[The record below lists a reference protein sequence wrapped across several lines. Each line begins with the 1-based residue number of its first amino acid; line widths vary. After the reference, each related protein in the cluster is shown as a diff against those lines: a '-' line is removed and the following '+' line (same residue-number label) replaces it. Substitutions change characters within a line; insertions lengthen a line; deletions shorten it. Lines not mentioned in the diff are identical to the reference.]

1 MMMSKRWF
9 LFVIINVIV
18 VSFFSLTMVGVYFP
32 PIAWDLW
39 WEEEIFDLPW
49 IVVFLSFPIFF
60 TMAMGSIFLYLDFKR
75 QRTLAVWLMEI
86 KDRGMPTASTTEEV
100 ARNMSSS
107 STLLKEVSSSLQG
120 ERLEQQRKVNEQS
133 ETMEREI
140 QTVVENERNRLAR
153 ELHDSVSQQLFG
165 ASMLLS
171 TLQETSKD
179 TPLASLITKT
189 QGIVH
194 QSQLEMRALLLHL
207 RPVPLKDK
215 TLQEGMYGLMHE
227 LEAQTSFEFVAT
239 LEDFTC
245 EKGVEDHIFRIF
257 QEAIS
262 NIIRH
267 ANATKVEV
275 QLLQRNHQLLLF
287 IKDNG
292 KGFEM
297 VDNKLSSYGLSTM
310 KERAEEIGGFCKVV
324 SVIGEGTQVSVT
336 VPLEEREGDQ

>member
-1 MMMSKRWF
+1 MSKRWF
-9 LFVIINVIV
+9 LFTIINVMLV
-18 VSFFSLTMVGVYFP
+18 LFFALLLIGLYFP
-32 PIAWDLW
+32 PLSWELW

-49 IVVFLSFPIFF
+49 IVVFISFPVFF
-60 TMAMGSIFLYLDFKR
+60 TMAIGSIFLYLDFKR
-75 QRTLAVWLMEI
+75 QRTFTTWLKEI
-86 KDRGMPTASTTEEV
+86 KDRGMPTSESTEEV
-100 ARNMSSS
+100 ARGLSANAS
-107 STLLKEVSSSLQG
+107 LVKEVATYLQG

-133 ETMEREI
+133 ETREKEI

-179 TPLASLITKT
+179 SPLAPLITQT

-215 TLQEGMYGLMHE
+215 TLQEGMYGLIHE
-227 LEAQTSFEFVAT
+227 LEAQTSFAFVVNLEEFP
-239 LEDFTC
+239 C

-297 VDNKLSSYGLSTM
+297 IDNKLSSYGLSTM
-310 KERAEEIGGFCKVV
+310 KERAEEIGGFCKVI
-324 SVIGEGTQVSVT
+324 SVVGEGTQVSVT